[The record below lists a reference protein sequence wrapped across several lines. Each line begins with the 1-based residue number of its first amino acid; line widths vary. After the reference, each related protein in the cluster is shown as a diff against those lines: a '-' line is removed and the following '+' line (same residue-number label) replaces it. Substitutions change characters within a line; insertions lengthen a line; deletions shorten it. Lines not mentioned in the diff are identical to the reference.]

1 MSTLPSPKRRGP
13 PATKQI
19 DILWTAARLFAA
31 RGVAHTSTREI
42 AAQANTTERTLFK
55 HYASKEGLVRAVIAQ
70 AVLPQLAPSSLDALR
85 GAIESGK
92 RGGAASFANWHRT
105 LLKVRAEATAQAP
118 ELTRLLCVELLRDE
132 TVRASF
138 AAQWHATAWQPLVK
152 LFTQLQVNAQ
162 VRSDITPER
171 LARLFLSVNLGYLIG
186 RFVLAPELSWDE
198 EADLH
203 AASEVFLRGCRPN

>member
-1 MSTLPSPKRRGP
+1 MPAPPSPKRRGP

-55 HYASKEGLVRAVIAQ
+55 HYESKEGLLRAVIAQ
-70 AVLPQLAPSSLDALR
+70 AVLPQLAPNSLDALR
-85 GAIESGK
+85 SAIESGK
-92 RGGAASFANWHRT
+92 RDAAASFANWHRA
-105 LLKVRAEATAQAP
+105 LLKARADSAAGAP

-132 TVRASF
+132 AVRAGF
-138 AAQWHATAWQPLVK
+138 AAQWQAAAWQPLVT
-152 LFTQLQVNAQ
+152 LFTQLQANGQ
-162 VRSDITPER
+162 VRGDITAER

-186 RFVLAPELSWDE
+186 RFVLAPELAWDE

-203 AASEVFLRGCRPN
+203 AASEVFLRGCRAT